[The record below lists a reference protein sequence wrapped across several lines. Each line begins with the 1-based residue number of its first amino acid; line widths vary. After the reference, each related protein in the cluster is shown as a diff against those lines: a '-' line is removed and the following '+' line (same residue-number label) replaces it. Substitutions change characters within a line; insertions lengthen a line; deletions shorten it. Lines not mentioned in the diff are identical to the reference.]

1 MKNHYLNKPLFEKPL
16 FEKPL
21 FEQANN
27 QMENKFSRHLPG
39 DRKITAGVPQGSI
52 LEPLL
57 LCFLNDIFVFGE
69 AQMFVIMSMIRSYL
83 HICIY

>member
-1 MKNHYLNKPLFEKPL
+1 MLSTVSKVL
-16 FEKPL
+16 EKPL

-27 QMENKFSRHLPG
+27 QMENKVSRHLPG

-57 LCFLNDIFVFGE
+57 F
-69 AQMFVIMSMIRSYL
+69 MFFK
-83 HICIY
+83 

>member
-1 MKNHYLNKPLFEKPL
+1 MLSTVSKVLEKPL

-52 LEPLL
+52 L
-57 LCFLNDIFVFGE
+57 GS
-69 AQMFVIMSMIRSYL
+69 MFFK
-83 HICIY
+83 

>member
-1 MKNHYLNKPLFEKPL
+1 MLSTVSKVFEKPL

-57 LCFLNDIFVFGE
+57 F
-69 AQMFVIMSMIRSYL
+69 MFFK
-83 HICIY
+83 

>member
-1 MKNHYLNKPLFEKPL
+1 MKYRSVSMLSTVSKVL
-16 FEKPL
+16 EKPL

-57 LCFLNDIFVFGE
+57 F
-69 AQMFVIMSMIRSYL
+69 MFFK
-83 HICIY
+83 

>member
-1 MKNHYLNKPLFEKPL
+1 MLSTVSKV

-57 LCFLNDIFVFGE
+57 F
-69 AQMFVIMSMIRSYL
+69 MFFK
-83 HICIY
+83 